1 MSTPTRHYDAIV
13 IGLGAMGAASLYHL
27 ARSGKRVLGIDRFS
41 PPHSMGSSHGET
53 RITRLAIGEGGNY
66 TPFAIRSHQLWR
78 EIEAETQERLLF
90 PVGGLVF
97 GSMGCGKTL
106 HNKAAFLETTLT
118 AAQNFGIAH
127 EVLEAS
133 ELRQRFPQFSLADGE
148 VAYFE
153 RDAGYL
159 KPEACIRAQ
168 LLLAERHGAAVRRDE
183 QVLDLAPLASGGV
196 SVRTAGGTYEA
207 EQAVVCAGAWLTK
220 LLPEFAPKITVTRQL
235 LFWFGVDGSYSDFT
249 PERFPVFI
257 WSFRTTRDAAGYGS
271 IYGFPAI
278 DGPSG
283 GVKVASGAYGEQF
296 DPEGDRP
303 GASEKET
310 ADFYESCIRRRIPA
324 LTQPVMKSAMCL
336 YAVTPDSDFIV
347 DRLPGTEQVL
357 VVSACSGHGFKHSAA
372 LGENVAQLVT
382 GQAVTRDLTP
392 FSLGRR
398 LP

>member
-78 EIEAETQERLLF
+78 EIEAETQEQLLF

-127 EVLEAS
+127 EALEAS

-168 LLLAERHGAAVRRDE
+168 LALAERHGAAVHRDE
-183 QVLDLAPLASGGV
+183 QVLSVSPLPSGGV
-196 SVRTAGGTYEA
+196 SVRTSGGTYAA
-207 EQAVVCAGAWLTK
+207 EQAVVCAGAWLAK
-220 LLPEFAPKITVTRQL
+220 LLPQLAAKTQVTRQL
-235 LFWFGVDGSYSDFT
+235 LFWFGVEGSYPLFA
-249 PERFPVFI
+249 PERFPIFI
-257 WSFRTTRDAAGYGS
+257 WSFGTGS
-271 IYGFPAI
+271 ESGIYGFPAV
-278 DGPSG
+278 DGAG
-283 GVKVASGAYGEQF
+283 GGIKVAASAYGLEF
-296 DPEGDRP
+296 DPDGERRN
-303 GASEKET
+303 ASEEE
-310 ADFYESCIRRRIPA
+310 ARSFYESHIRTRIPA
-324 LTQPVMKSAMCL
+324 LANQCMKSMMCL
-336 YAVTPDSDFIV
+336 YTVTADSDFIV
-347 DRLPGTEQVL
+347 DRLPGAEQIVA
-357 VVSACSGHGFKHSAA
+357 VSACSGHGFKHSAA
-372 LGENVAQLVT
+372 LGENVSELMT
-382 GQAVTRDLTP
+382 GKPLSRDLSP
-392 FSLGRR
+392 FSLARSS
-398 LP
+398 L